1 MAGDRGLGL
10 VVVGLIAFSSLWVA
24 NTRFLRM
31 QPKTAAVSDSSR
43 DADFLKAAM
52 ERQMAEVLIG
62 ELAARRAATS
72 AMKQFAGRIVNDYA
86 RLNDE
91 LNRIAAFK
99 GVRFP
104 ARLTSE
110 DQAAYDFLSSL
121 TGAEFDQTYA
131 DRTLVRRGAELAELQ
146 DEAANGAH
154 PEIKRFA
161 QHTLAIVE
169 EHLRLI
175 QNATAQ
181 IAVTTAAVGPALGF
195 L

>member
-1 MAGDRGLGL
+1 MAGDRGLGV
-10 VVVGLIAFSSLWVA
+10 VVVGLIAFSSLWIA
-24 NTRFLRM
+24 NTRFSRT

-43 DADFLKAAM
+43 DADFLKVAM

-72 AMKQFAGRIVNDYA
+72 AMKKFAGQMVRDYA
-86 RLNDE
+86 RLNSE
-91 LNRIAAFK
+91 LKRIAAFK
-99 GVRFP
+99 GIRFP
-104 ARLTSE
+104 ARLNSE
-110 DQAAYDFLSSL
+110 DQASYDFLMTL
-121 TGAEFDQTYA
+121 TGAAFDQSYA
-131 DRTLVRRGAELAELQ
+131 DRTMVRRGAALAEFQ

-161 QHTLAIVE
+161 QQTLAIVE

-175 QNATAQ
+175 HDATAQ
-181 IAVTTAAVGPALGF
+181 ITVTTAAVGPALGF